1 MERRKFL
8 STGISSTFLVGAA
21 AGAAAGAAGTIAIAP
36 KYLRPEYVPPPGW
49 VPGRSSYAQN
59 GEDIALFQI
68 LHDVLGIELP
78 TYMDVGAHH
87 PVFSNNTYYFYERRS
102 RGVLVEPN
110 PALQGLLQ
118 RVRPRDVVVGA
129 GIGVTAQTEAD
140 YYVIAPDE
148 GQLNTFSR
156 EQAETLVAKSKG
168 RYRIERVMKIPLL
181 NINDLM
187 LKHWNGPPNL
197 LSLDTEGF
205 DLPILRSLDFKRLR
219 PDVIC
224 VETQEIGGRRLLAE
238 IPQLMAEKG
247 YDVRGGSFANTI
259 FIDRRHIT

>member
-8 STGISSTFLVGAA
+8 SSSFLIGAAGGAA
-21 AGAAAGAAGTIAIAP
+21 ATAAGMLAFRP
-36 KYLRPEYVPPPGW
+36 RLLRPEWMPG
-49 VPGRSSYAQN
+49 VLSYAQQ
-59 GEDIALFQI
+59 GEDLVLYQI
-68 LHDVLGIELP
+68 LRAALGIEQP

-87 PVFSNNTYYFYERRS
+87 PVFSNNTYFLYERGS

-110 PALQGLLQ
+110 PALHGLLEQ
-118 RVRPRDVVVGA
+118 LRPRDVLVRA
-129 GIGVTAQTEAD
+129 GIGVTAQAEAEFYIIGSED
-140 YYVIAPDE
+140 GQLNKD

-156 EQAETLVAKSKG
+156 EHAESMVARSNG

-219 PDVIC
+219 PDVVC
-224 VETQEIGGRRLLAE
+224 VETVEIGSERRLLSG
-238 IPQLMAEKG
+238 IVQLMAQNG
-247 YDVRGGSFANTI
+247 YEARGGSFINTI
-259 FIDRRHIT
+259 FVDRRHLA

>member
-8 STGISSTFLVGAA
+8 GKGLNSSFLIGLLGGAA
-21 AGAAAGAAGTIAIAP
+21 AGTAGTVALAP
-36 KYLRPEYVPPPGW
+36 KFLRPELLPGKL
-49 VPGRSSYAQN
+49 SYAQQ
-59 GEDIALFQI
+59 GEDLALWEI
-68 LHDVLGIELP
+68 LHLVLRIEQP

-87 PVFSNNTYYFYERRS
+87 PVFNNNTYYFYERGS

-110 PALQGLLQ
+110 PALHGVLEQ
-118 RVRPRDVVVGA
+118 VRPRDVLVRA
-129 GIGVTAQTEAD
+129 GIGVTAQAEAD
-140 YYVIAPDE
+140 FYIIGGSED

-156 EQAETLVAKSKG
+156 EQAEALVARSRG
-168 RYRIERVMKIPLL
+168 HYSIAQVLKIPLL

-187 LKHWNGPPNL
+187 RKHWNGPPNL

-224 VETQEIGGRRLLAE
+224 VETVEIGGRRLLGE
-238 IPQLMAEKG
+238 IMQLMAGNG
-247 YDVRGGSFANTI
+247 YEVRGGSFINTI
-259 FIDRRHIT
+259 FVDRRHIT